1 MLNVFSTIT
10 CVWFLAI
17 GSLLVANNE
26 IIISRIVISGLTTIS
41 PNTLYL
47 KNITKGYTIIFC
59 ILDNCISSD
68 FNTGYLIQ
76 RKIFCKLLLFVL
88 LISYIFTY
96 FTATTKINLQNNSY
110 HCILIHAIFLF
121 AEIINFLLLFGI
133 SCLSHTKISGALKF
147 LLMFLSWLV

>member
-1 MLNVFSTIT
+1 M
-10 CVWFLAI
+10 
-17 GSLLVANNE
+17 ANNE
-26 IIISRIVISGLTTIS
+26 IIISRIVISALTPAFPKYFI
-41 PNTLYL
+41 PEKYH
-47 KNITKGYTIIFC
+47 KGPHTHFC

-96 FTATTKINLQNNSY
+96 FTVTTKINLQNNSY

-121 AEIINFLLLFGI
+121 AEIISFVYSFLGYHVCRI
-133 SCLSHTKISGALKF
+133 QKY
-147 LLMFLSWLV
+147 LVL

>member
-1 MLNVFSTIT
+1 MYIFLNKVQEMDASFRDPY
-10 CVWFLAI
+10 
-17 GSLLVANNE
+17 LLINH
-26 IIISRIVISGLTTIS
+26 SFPKYLT
-41 PNTLYL
+41 PEKYH
-47 KNITKGYTIIFC
+47 KGPHKYFC

-121 AEIINFLLLFGI
+121 AEIISFVYSFLGYHVCRI
-133 SCLSHTKISGALKF
+133 QKY
-147 LLMFLSWLV
+147 LVL